1 MAMVAEACQEAFG
14 AEKMILELLGNGDA
28 HVHWHLFCRREGD
41 LEDYGNQ
48 GKGPVWWYPPEKM
61 YDANRPGPRQLTEMK
76 EKLEAAI
83 KKRMSETFF

>member
-1 MAMVAEACQEAFG
+1 
-14 AEKMILELLGNGDA
+14 MILELLGHGDA

-76 EKLEAAI
+76 EKLEVAI